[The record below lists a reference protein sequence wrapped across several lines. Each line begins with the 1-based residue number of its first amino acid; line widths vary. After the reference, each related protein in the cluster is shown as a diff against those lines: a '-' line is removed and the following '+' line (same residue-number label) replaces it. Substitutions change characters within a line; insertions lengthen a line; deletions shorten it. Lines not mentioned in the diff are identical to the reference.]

1 MQRIQHIK
9 RSIQSIEIRSLQ
21 TVQGAISKKYHSN
34 NRDIHAYSS
43 IIQAYLEPYV
53 TVINSE
59 IWHMYNSGLLRSL
72 PYVELNNAYL

>member
-1 MQRIQHIK
+1 MQKIQHIK

-43 IIQAYLEPYV
+43 IIQAYLEPFE
-53 TVINSE
+53 TVVNSE
-59 IWHMYNSGLLRSL
+59 AWFIQNSGLLRSL
-72 PYVELNNAYL
+72 PYVELNT